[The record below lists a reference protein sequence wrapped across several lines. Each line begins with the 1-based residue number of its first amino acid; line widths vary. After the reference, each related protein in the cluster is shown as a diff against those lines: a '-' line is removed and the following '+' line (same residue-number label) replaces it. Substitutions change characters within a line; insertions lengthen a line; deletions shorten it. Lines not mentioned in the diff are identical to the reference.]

1 MDNPLNFKCRM
12 IIDPFTYNPSLRFNF
27 TVPVDLL
34 TNDFKEMTKEEL
46 IEKWSIVVQTEFA
59 ECLNNHIAVPM

>member
-1 MDNPLNFKCRM
+1 MDNPLKFKCYVL
-12 IIDPFTYNPSLRFNF
+12 IDPQSYTPALGFNF
-27 TVPVDLL
+27 MISTDALQ
-34 TNDFKEMTKEEL
+34 NDFKEMTKEEL